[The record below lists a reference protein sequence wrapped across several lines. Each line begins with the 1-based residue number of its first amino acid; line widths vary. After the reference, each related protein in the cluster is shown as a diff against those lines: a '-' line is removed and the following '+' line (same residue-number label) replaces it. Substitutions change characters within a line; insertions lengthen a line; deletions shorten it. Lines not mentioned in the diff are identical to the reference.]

1 MNTIRTMITSAEDR
15 NDRILGAMY
24 IISTLTLVSDS
35 ARQAYPWLYESVVT
49 PEDMDTMPPPAPLR
63 FFGLGGWLNDIFN
76 LTGAQNMPPLLL
88 PPPQNTME

>member
-1 MNTIRTMITSAEDR
+1 
-15 NDRILGAMY
+15 
-24 IISTLTLVSDS
+24 
-35 ARQAYPWLYESVVT
+35 
-49 PEDMDTMPPPAPLR
+49 MPPPAPLR